1 MKRIYSILFLV
12 CIFNSLQAQKV
23 FDFNK
28 ECQQAYQEIL
38 KLRLQSGQQL
48 IDLEK
53 KKHPDN
59 LIPHLLEN
67 YIDFF
72 TLFFNEDPAEY
83 TKRVPNRDKRLSI
96 LSDGPGNSPYY
107 LFSSATVHF
116 QWAVIK
122 IKFGHNWDAGWEFRR
137 SFMQVKDNAKKYPL
151 FLPNQMY
158 RGAMQVAAGTI
169 PDGYRWLT
177 NMMGIRGS
185 IQSGMKEFRTFLQ
198 SPDPEALLYRNEGI
212 FYYCYLSYYIENDK
226 EGVLDYVRSQK
237 LDLVN
242 NHLFSYLAATL
253 STHNQQ
259 AEIALQ
265 ILDKRSTE
273 PGYLQSPVWDLEK
286 GYILLYKGSPEALT
300 YLERF
305 AATFKGKF
313 YMKDALQKISWLYYM
328 KGDQVKADGIRQLI
342 LTKGNTDSEADKQAQ
357 QEANT
362 KAWPNK
368 LLLQARLFNDGGY
381 HREALRLLHGKSA
394 GDFQKPEE
402 KLEFYYRAGRIYD
415 DLGRDTE
422 AINFYKLALQHGK
435 NRQEYFA
442 ARAALQIGF
451 IYEKQQNY
459 QEALSWFKTC
469 IAMKDHDY
477 KNGIDQ
483 RAKAGIDRCGVAV
496 KDGGK

>member
-1 MKRIYSILFLV
+1 MKLIYSVLFLI
-12 CIFNSLQAQKV
+12 CSFNSFSAEKI

-28 ECQQAYQEIL
+28 ECQFAYQEIL
-38 KLRLQSGQQL
+38 KLKLQSGQQL

-59 LIPHLLEN
+59 LIPLLLEN

-72 TLFFNEDPAEY
+72 ILFFNEDPAEY
-83 TKRVPNRDKRLSI
+83 SKRVRNRDKRLS
-96 LSDGPGNSPYY
+96 LLGDGPENSPYY
-107 LFSSATVHF
+107 LFSAATIHF

-137 SFMQVKDNAKKYPL
+137 SFLQVKDNAKKFPG
-151 FLPNQMY
+151 FLPNQMF

-169 PDGYRWLT
+169 PEGYRWLS

-185 IQSGMKEFRTFLQ
+185 IQSGMKELRIFLQ
-198 SPDPEALLYRNEGI
+198 SPDPVAMLYRNEGI

-226 EGVLDYVRSQK
+226 EGVLDYVHSQK

-242 NHLFSYLAATL
+242 NHLFAFLAANL
-253 STHNQQ
+253 STHSQQ
-259 AEIALQ
+259 AEAALE
-265 ILDKRSTE
+265 ILDKRNAE
-273 PGYLQSPVWDLEK
+273 PGYFQTPVWDLEK
-286 GYILLYKGSPEALT
+286 GYVLLYKGSPEALS

-305 AATFKGKF
+305 ATTFKGKF

-328 KGDQVKADGIRQLI
+328 KGDQAKADLTRQLI

-394 GDFQKPEE
+394 ADFLKPEE
-402 KLEFYYRAGRIYD
+402 KLEFNYRAGRIYD
-415 DLGRDTE
+415 DLDHDNE
-422 AINFYKLALQHGK
+422 AINFYKLAFTQGK
-435 NRQEYFA
+435 NRREYYS

-451 IYEKQQNY
+451 ILEKQQKF
-459 QEALSWFKTC
+459 QDALTWFTTC
-469 IAMKDHDY
+469 INMKDHDY

-483 RAKAGIDRCGVAV
+483 RAKAGIDRCEVALKV
-496 KDGGK
+496 GEK